1 MRAKSAS
8 MAIVATKR
16 FQKYDEAWYGMMT
29 TRRDFIGGR
38 VGFLPMHEAD
48 VTTQELGALMHAGK
62 C

>member
-1 MRAKSAS
+1 